1 MRFAIWMPIMLRA
14 ASAFVFVIAVIV
26 AGAANRSLLMV
37 PAIAAVATLANLN
50 TPRMSINLT
59 GAPEQGIIGRAM
71 SVFVTRTVLFG
82 VVFGLSVLIAAL
94 FRETDL
100 ARDFTNFDVVLVT
113 GPFVLAL
120 ILTTIAMRSP
130 LGNPEEFVEDL
141 KKALSEMQTGAAP
154 NPDNDNAF
162 TVDGEFEER
171 KPDDS

>member
-1 MRFAIWMPIMLRA
+1 MLRA

-59 GAPEQGIIGRAM
+59 GAPEQGLVGRAM
-71 SVFVTRTVLFG
+71 TIFFTRTILFG
-82 VVFGLSVLIAAL
+82 IVFGFSVLIAAL
-94 FRETDL
+94 FRETEL

-113 GPFVLAL
+113 APFVLSL
-120 ILTTIAMRSP
+120 ILTTLAMRSP
-130 LGNPEEFVEDL
+130 LGNPEEFMADL
-141 KKALSEMQTGAAP
+141 KKAMADMQAGAEP
-154 NPDNDNAF
+154 GPRPDDDDAF

-171 KPDDS
+171 TPDDR